1 MSAPGKTLLVTVGST
16 QFPDLSDAALSEPTL
31 AGLRAAG
38 VTSLIV
44 QLGFAPIP
52 AHIAAVVGREGGRG
66 EVGGLQLNVMR
77 YTGSPGEMDALM
89 RSADGVVSHAGG
101 FFSRHADARLR
112 VHPRRAAHVAPAAR
126 RAER

>member
-16 QFPDLSDAALSEPTL
+16 QFPDLSDAALAEPTL

-89 RSADGVVSHAGG
+89 RAADGVVSHAGG
-101 FFSRHADARLR
+101 F
-112 VHPRRAAHVAPAAR
+112 
-126 RAER
+126 